1 MTETSLPSQTALAPS
16 TTKPALVLPKQGVAK
31 VKSVTS
37 GDTVVLL
44 GKPPQPN
51 LPCPEVLFTL
61 EGLSAPIH
69 TYTDRTRVGI
79 LPYTRRCTRALCFFS
94 HSLFR
99 SFVRSLVP

>member
-61 EGLSAPIH
+61 EGLSAPVRRPSRYRQTSLSPTVGIHIQIH
-69 TYTDRTRVGI
+69 TYTD
-79 LPYTRRCTRALCFFS
+79 
-94 HSLFR
+94 
-99 SFVRSLVP
+99 